1 LHFLESLGEY
11 NVCSTTYVDEDIVYH
26 EAFDNTRDNHDISM
40 WIVFKTKIIL
50 GEGNRDMGP
59 LGLDVGDST

>member
-1 LHFLESLGEY
+1 
-11 NVCSTTYVDEDIVYH
+11 VYH